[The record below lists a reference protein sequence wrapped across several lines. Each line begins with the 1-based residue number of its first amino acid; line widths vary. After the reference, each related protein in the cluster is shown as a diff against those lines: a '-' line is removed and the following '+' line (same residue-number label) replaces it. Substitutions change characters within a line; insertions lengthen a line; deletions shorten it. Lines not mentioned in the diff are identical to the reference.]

1 MKSRVDKR
9 TFLAALECVNR
20 GWFAHRD
27 PERDPGFG
35 EQWRFW
41 VGHEVEGKARAWL
54 GDGEVLRRSPVD
66 AAVDAT
72 KAAVASGAHTR
83 LFEATFVA
91 DGCVARADAIEC
103 VDGAWTVLEIKS
115 GKSKLDDIDK
125 AYIDDLAFTVCVANA
140 AGLPVHRA
148 CLVLINGE
156 YELDGSAAFFVRV
169 DVTEAVMVRAREFS
183 LLAPGSASAVLAEP
197 APPAT
202 LNFACRN
209 CEYYTTTC
217 VGQGV
222 DDPLWLIPR
231 LSQKRFDQLRGYE
244 RISRVPAEVEL
255 TDTQLRVFKVLQS
268 GAPHCDKPALARL
281 LGTVE
286 WPASYLDFETVSPAL
301 PWFPQTSPYEAMP
314 FQYSLHVASRLG
326 SEPAHYEFLAPL
338 MGDWRRALLQQLLAE
353 LGERGSVVVYSSYE
367 KTCLK
372 ALANWFPEYR
382 DAIDSVITR
391 MFDLEEVFKVAY
403 AHPGFRGKTS
413 IKKIL
418 PVMVDER
425 ELSYHN
431 LPVNNGADA
440 LGLFSLMRVGGI
452 DDEFHPSYTRE
463 LLDYCKLDTLAMVRL
478 HEAVARLL

>member
-1 MKSRVDKR
+1 MKSRLDKR
-9 TFLAALECVNR
+9 TFLAARECVNR

-27 PERDPGFG
+27 PQREPGFG

-41 VGHEVEGKARAWL
+41 VGHEVEKTARTWL
-54 GDGEVLRRSPVD
+54 GAGEVLRRSPVD

-72 KAAVASGAHTR
+72 KAAVASRAHER

-103 VDGAWTVLEIKS
+103 VDGEWTVLEIKS
-115 GKSKLDDIDK
+115 GKSKLDAVDK
-125 AYIDDLAFTVCVANA
+125 SYIDDLAFTVCVAIA

-156 YELDGSAAFFVRV
+156 YELDGPVDFFVRV
-169 DVTEAVMVRAREFS
+169 DVTEDVMARAREFS
-183 LLAPGSASAVLAEP
+183 LLAPGMASVVLAES
-197 APPAT
+197 APPAM

-209 CEYYTTTC
+209 CDYYTTTC

-231 LSQKRFDQLRGYE
+231 LSQKRFDQLKGYE
-244 RISRVPAEVEL
+244 RISRVPAETEL
-255 TDTQLRVFKVLQS
+255 TEIQTRVFKVLRS
-268 GAPHCDKPALARL
+268 GEPHIDAPVLAQL
-281 LGTVE
+281 LRTVE
-286 WPASYLDFETVSPAL
+286 WPAYYLDFETVSPAL
-301 PWFPQTSPYEAMP
+301 PWFPHTSPYQAMP

-326 SEPAHYEFLAPL
+326 SAPTHHEFLAPL
-338 MGDWRRALLQQLLAE
+338 QGDWRRALLEQLIAE
-353 LGERGSVVVYSSYE
+353 LGGRGSVVVYSSYE
-367 KTCLK
+367 RTCLK

-382 DAIDSVITR
+382 DAIDGVIAR

-403 AHPGFRGKTS
+403 AHPGFLGKTS

-431 LPVNNGADA
+431 LPVNNGDDA
-440 LGLFSLMRVGGI
+440 LGLFSLMRVGDI
-452 DDEFHPSYTRE
+452 DEAFHTRFTDQ
-463 LLDYCKLDTLAMVRL
+463 LLEYCKLDTLAMVRL
-478 HEAVARLL
+478 HEAVAHVL

>member
-27 PERDPGFG
+27 PQRDPGFG

-54 GDGEVLRRSPVD
+54 GEGEVLRRSPVD
-66 AAVDAT
+66 AAEAAT
-72 KAAVASGAHTR
+72 TAAVASGDHAR

-103 VDGAWTVLEIKS
+103 VDGEWTVLEIKS
-115 GKSKLDDIDK
+115 GKSKLDAVDK
-125 AYIDDLAFTVCVANA
+125 SYIDDLAFTVCVASA

-156 YELDGSAAFFVRV
+156 YELDGPVAFFVRV
-169 DVTEAVMVRAREFS
+169 DVTEDVMVRAREFS
-183 LLAPGSASAVLAEP
+183 LLAPGISSVMLAES

-209 CEYYTTTC
+209 CEYYDKTC

-231 LSQKRFDQLRGYE
+231 LSQKRFDQLKGYE
-244 RISRVPAEVEL
+244 RISRVPAETEL
-255 TDTQLRVFKVLQS
+255 TEIQTRVFKVLRS
-268 GAPHCDKPALARL
+268 GEPHIDAPALSQL
-281 LGTVE
+281 LRTVE
-286 WPASYLDFETVSPAL
+286 WPAYYLDFETVSPAL
-301 PWFPQTSPYEAMP
+301 PWFPHTSPYQAMP
-314 FQYSLHVASRLG
+314 FQYSLHVASRPG
-326 SEPAHYEFLAPL
+326 SAPTHHEFLAPL
-338 MGDWRRALLQQLLAE
+338 QGDWRRALLEQLLAE
-353 LGERGSVVVYSSYE
+353 LGDRGSVVVYSSYE
-367 KTCLK
+367 KTCLT
-372 ALANWFPEYR
+372 ALANWFPEHR
-382 DAIDSVITR
+382 DAIDGVIAR
-391 MFDLEEVFKVAY
+391 MFDLEKVFKVAY

-418 PVMVDER
+418 RVMVDKS
-425 ELSYHN
+425 ELSYDD
-431 LPVNNGADA
+431 LPVNNGDDA
-440 LGLFSLMRVGGI
+440 LGLFSLMRVGNI
-452 DDEFHPSYTRE
+452 DEEFHSRFVE
-463 LLDYCKLDTLAMVRL
+463 QLLAYCKLDTRAMVRL
-478 HEAVARLL
+478 HEAVAQLL